1 MNNHWAIRFNL
12 TTRSFLFQITNSPI
26 RVSTWLL
33 SNLHQKKKRKKEV
46 RRTIERKDRKI
57 KASLDDNKSG
67 KK

>member
-1 MNNHWAIRFNL
+1 MNNHWVIRFNL

-33 SNLHQKKKRKKEV
+33 SNLHQKKGKKKEI

-57 KASLDDNKSG
+57 KASLDDSKSG